1 VSVERTA
8 GGRWR
13 VRWREAGRE
22 RSKTVDRK
30 REAAHLDAEIKRLQR
45 LGVLRTLE
53 IGIIP
58 LRDFAHAWWDAHA
71 SHLAPMTQRQ
81 YAEVLD
87 LHVIRR
93 LGGYQL
99 RSLSPAVV
107 DDFRVALERDHVGAP
122 TVLKALTVLS
132 SICRHA
138 VVRGELVTNPVREV
152 PKPRQ
157 RRSGRQVRPL
167 TPAMIE
173 RLRSR
178 LPRRDATLVSLIG
191 YAGLRPSEAFGLR
204 WLNVRDRTLLI
215 EGGVV
220 LGEERDET
228 KTDRARTVRLLDP
241 LARDLAEWRLAS
253 GRPGERTLLFSRS
266 DGVPWRDHDYRNWR
280 KRVFRP
286 AALAAGVERPR
297 PYDLRHSFV
306 SLLIH
311 EGVSIVEVARQAGHS
326 PAICLR
332 TYAHVIEEFDPADR
346 RSAEEEIRRAR
357 GELVSPMCHEAGSDG
372 S

>member
-1 VSVERTA
+1 
-8 GGRWR
+8 
-13 VRWREAGRE
+13 
-22 RSKTVDRK
+22 
-30 REAAHLDAEIKRLQR
+30 
-45 LGVLRTLE
+45 
-53 IGIIP
+53 
-58 LRDFAHAWWDAHA
+58 
-71 SHLAPMTQRQ
+71 MTQRQ

-93 LGGYQL
+93 LGSYQL
-99 RSLSPAVV
+99 RSLTPAVV

-157 RRSGRQVRPL
+157 RRAGRHVRPL
-167 TPAMIE
+167 TPTTIE
-173 RLRSR
+173 RLRVR
-178 LPRRDATLVSLIG
+178 LSRRDATLVSLIG
-191 YAGLRPSEAFGLR
+191 YAGLRPSEALGLR

-241 LARDLAEWRLAS
+241 LARDLAEWRLAA
-253 GRPGERTLLFSRS
+253 GRPEERTLLFSRS
-266 DGVPWRDHDYRNWR
+266 DGDPWRDHDYRNWR
-280 KRVFRP
+280 KRIFLP

-297 PYDLRHSFV
+297 PPTTSVTRSSR
-306 SLLIH
+306 SL
-311 EGVSIVEVARQAGHS
+311 STRASRSSRS
-326 PAICLR
+326 PAKP
-332 TYAHVIEEFDPADR
+332 VIHRPF
-346 RSAEEEIRRAR
+346 
-357 GELVSPMCHEAGSDG
+357 V
-372 S
+372 

>member
-1 VSVERTA
+1 
-8 GGRWR
+8 

-30 REAAHLDAEIKRLQR
+30 REAAQLDAEIKRLQR

-53 IGIIP
+53 IGTIP
-58 LRDFAHAWWDAHA
+58 LSDFAHAWWDAHA

-99 RSLSPAVV
+99 RTLTPAVV

-157 RRSGRQVRPL
+157 RRAGRHVRPADTDHHRAASSSFVASRRHL
-167 TPAMIE
+167 GVSD
-173 RLRSR
+173 RLRRPASVR
-178 LPRRDATLVSLIG
+178 GTRAPLAERPRPHAL
-191 YAGLRPSEAFGLR
+191 
-204 WLNVRDRTLLI
+204 DRR
-215 EGGVV
+215 GVV

-241 LARDLAEWRLAS
+241 LARDLAEWRLAA
-253 GRPGERTLLFSRS
+253 GRPEERTLLFSRS
-266 DGVPWRDHDYRNWR
+266 DGDPWRDHDYRNWR
-280 KRVFRP
+280 KRIFLP

-297 PYDLRHSFV
+297 PPTTSVTRSSR
-306 SLLIH
+306 SL
-311 EGVSIVEVARQAGHS
+311 STRASRSSRS
-326 PAICLR
+326 PAKP
-332 TYAHVIEEFDPADR
+332 VIHRPF
-346 RSAEEEIRRAR
+346 
-357 GELVSPMCHEAGSDG
+357 V
-372 S
+372 

>member
-30 REAAHLDAEIKRLQR
+30 REAEHLDAEIKRLQR
-45 LGVLRTLE
+45 LGILRTLDT
-53 IGIIP
+53 GTIP
-58 LRDFAHAWWDAHA
+58 LSDFADAWWDAHA
-71 SHLAPMTQRQ
+71 SHLAPMTRRQ

-87 LHVIRR
+87 LHVVPR
-93 LGGYQL
+93 LGRYQL
-99 RSLSPAVV
+99 RSLTPAVI
-107 DDFRVALERDHVGAP
+107 DDFRVALERDHIGAP

-138 VVRGELVTNPVREV
+138 VVRGELATNPVREV

-157 RRSGRQVRPL
+157 RRSSRHVRPL
-167 TPAMIE
+167 PPTTIE
-173 RLRSR
+173 RMRVR
-178 LPRRDATLVSLIG
+178 LPHRDATLVSLIG
-191 YAGLRPSEAFGLR
+191 YAGLRPSEALGLR
-204 WLNVRDRTLLI
+204 WLHVRHRTLLI

-228 KTDRARTVRLLDP
+228 KTDRGRTVRLLDP
-241 LARDLAEWRLAS
+241 LAQDLAEWRLAC
-253 GRPGERTLLFSRS
+253 GRPAERILLFPRH
-266 DGVPWRDHDYRNWR
+266 DGAAWQDHDYRNWR
-280 KRVFRP
+280 KRHFRP

-326 PAICLR
+326 PAVCLR
-332 TYAHVIEEFDPADR
+332 TYAHVIEEFDPAVR
-346 RSAEEEIRRAR
+346 RSAADEIRRAR
-357 GELVSPMCHEAGSDG
+357 DELVSPVCHEGGS
-372 S
+372 